1 MFPCVQLWT
10 GLSFLQAA
18 LDVALQE
25 PVTQNQRSHATLVP
39 LYMITVFIEEKEQ
52 GFEFMQYFPE
62 LEHFKIYTLKINTGS
77 IVLNMHDCITSF
89 FRTYFILNKLEG
101 TTMILFWHL
110 F

>member
-10 GLSFLQAA
+10 ALSFLQAA

-25 PVTQNQRSHATLVP
+25 PVTQNQRSQATLVP

-62 LEHFKIYTLKINTGS
+62 MEHFKIYTLKINTGN
-77 IVLNMHDCITSF
+77 ILLNMHDCITSF